1 MRAWTSTALRVKP
14 AFTAGNTLRLRGA
27 ARHLSTMQ
35 ASNKLR
41 TALNEDRKAFG
52 AWQMIPGANVSRVL
66 ARSGVSWVLVDCEH
80 GNLDDGAMHDAVPA
94 IAVLGVSPIVRLPDM
109 QGWMVKRALDSG
121 AHGIVVPLLRTP
133 DEARQLVQSAK
144 FPPWGKRGFGSP
156 IAPERFSPVPSFT
169 EYLQQAN
176 DSLLTIVQIETKE
189 ALESIDEIA
198 AVEGIDVLFIGPFD
212 LGNNIGHPIIDGVM
226 TQELKDAIARVL
238 AASQKA
244 GKKTGVYCT
253 GGEQAKLFADQGFDM
268 MNVVTD
274 YTALDF
280 VAKEQLSFANGSS
293 KPARGKGY

>member
-1 MRAWTSTALRVKP
+1 MLRFK
-14 AFTAGNTLRLRGA
+14 GA

-35 ASNKLR
+35 ASNRVR
-41 TALNEDRKAFG
+41 TALNEGRKSMG
-52 AWQMIPGANVSRVL
+52 AWQMIPGANVSRLL
-66 ARSGVSWVLVDCEH
+66 ARSGVDWILVDCEH

-94 IAVLGVSPIVRLPDM
+94 IAALGVSPIVRLPDM
-109 QGWMVKRALDSG
+109 QGKLRSPPGALDSG

-133 DEARQLVQSAK
+133 QEARQLVQSAK

-156 IAPERFSPVPSFT
+156 IAPERFNPVPSFT
-169 EYLQQAN
+169 DYLRQAN
-176 DSLLTIVQIETKE
+176 DALLTIVQIETKE

-226 TQELKDAIARVL
+226 APELKAAIAKIL
-238 AASQKA
+238 SASKNA

-253 GGEQAKLFADQGFDM
+253 GGEQARQFADQGFDM

-280 VAKEQLSFANGSS
+280 TAKEQLSFANGSA
-293 KPARGKGY
+293 KPARGKSY